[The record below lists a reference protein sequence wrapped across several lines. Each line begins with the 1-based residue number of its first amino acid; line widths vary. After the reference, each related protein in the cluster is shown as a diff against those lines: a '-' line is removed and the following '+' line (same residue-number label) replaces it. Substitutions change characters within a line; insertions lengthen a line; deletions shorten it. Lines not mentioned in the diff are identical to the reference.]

1 MTQRRVWTNAIA
13 VTGLNG
19 TQGERLDIAVEGGR
33 IVATGSGLARAGDC
47 VIGCENCLITPAFVD
62 CHTHLVHGGDRAR
75 EFEMRLNGASYEDIA
90 RAGGGIASSMR
101 STRALDADGLVQ
113 ETLPRLDAL
122 LAEGTSTVE
131 IKSGYGLDVETELK
145 MLRAARKL
153 ETLRPVRIRT
163 SWLAAHAMPPGY
175 GGSKADYISNIAIA
189 GLDAAYREGLVDAVD
204 AFCETIAFSVEEIE
218 PLFAHAKALGLPVR
232 LHTGQ
237 LTHSGGALLAARYG
251 ALSADHLEHADA
263 RDAAALKAAGTVP
276 VLLPGAFYML
286 RETQLPPVQILRD
299 AGLKIALATD
309 CNPGTSPLS
318 SLLLTMNMAAVLF
331 RMTVQECFEGV
342 TVNAARALGLEHV
355 TGRIAPGYSAD
366 FAIWRAQNVAQLVNR
381 AGINPLH
388 SRVFKGIITHG

>member
-1 MTQRRVWTNAIA
+1 MTQRRIWTNANV

-19 TQGERLDIAVEGGR
+19 TAGELLDIAVEDGC
-33 IVATGSGLARAGDC
+33 IAATGTGLARPGDE
-47 VIGCENCLITPAFVD
+47 VIDCENRLVTPAFID

-75 EFEMRLNGASYEDIA
+75 EFEMRLDGASYEEIA
-90 RAGGGIASSMR
+90 RAGGGILSSMR
-101 STRALDADGLVQ
+101 STRALDLDGLVR
-113 ETLPRLDAL
+113 EALPRLDAL
-122 LAEGTSTVE
+122 LAEGTSTIE
-131 IKSGYGLDVETELK
+131 IKSGYGLDIAAELT

-163 SWLAAHAMPPGY
+163 SWLAAHALPPGY
-175 GGSKADYISNIAIA
+175 EGSKADYIRNVAIA
-189 GLDAAYREGLVDAVD
+189 GLDAAHKEGLVDAVD

-218 PLFAHAKALGLPVR
+218 PLFAHARALSLPVK

-237 LTHSGGALLAARYG
+237 ITYSGGARLAARYG

-263 RDAAALKAAGTVP
+263 QDVAALAAAGTIP
-276 VLLPGAFYML
+276 VLLPGAYYML
-286 RETQLPPVQILRD
+286 RETQAPPVQLFRD
-299 AGLKIALATD
+299 AGLPLALATD

-318 SLLLTMNMAAVLF
+318 SLLLTMNMAAILF

-342 TVNAARALGLEHV
+342 TINAARALGLGQI

-366 FAIWRAQNVAQLVNR
+366 FAIWQAQSVAQLVNR
-381 AGINPLH
+381 IGINPLH